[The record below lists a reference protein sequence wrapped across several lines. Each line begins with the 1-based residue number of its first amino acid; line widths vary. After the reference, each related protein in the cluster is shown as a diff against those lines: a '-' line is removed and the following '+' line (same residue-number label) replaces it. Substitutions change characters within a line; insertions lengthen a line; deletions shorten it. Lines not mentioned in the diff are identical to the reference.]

1 MNTYIEKNRG
11 FITSSKLKEFLR
23 CAYCYKLKYI
33 DELPDPTEGDKDYFL
48 VGQAFDDFITLGTVG
63 FNAKYEIVNRRKEG
77 STKIQITQGMGDKM
91 AALHNE
97 FSANKLFVRPTQ
109 KFTFTLKGNP
119 MPLRCELDDFD
130 STAAIIRD
138 VKTTANLK
146 TFDPLMYIDQMAF
159 YQYVIEE
166 ITTEET
172 GNGIRCGAQLE
183 VVDKCDIAH
192 SQRYDFTPSTL
203 YASRELVLRHIAQLQ
218 AAHEMDFFPA
228 PHDPLVMLDCP
239 YYGHEGHGRPTQ
251 PIVL

>member
-146 TFDPLMYIDQMAF
+146 TLIHLC
-159 YQYVIEE
+159 IS
-166 ITTEET
+166 
-172 GNGIRCGAQLE
+172 IRWLLS
-183 VVDKCDIAH
+183 VRD
-192 SQRYDFTPSTL
+192 RRNY
-203 YASRELVLRHIAQLQ
+203 LRKPKWHPVWRSA
-218 AAHEMDFFPA
+218 
-228 PHDPLVMLDCP
+228 
-239 YYGHEGHGRPTQ
+239 
-251 PIVL
+251 